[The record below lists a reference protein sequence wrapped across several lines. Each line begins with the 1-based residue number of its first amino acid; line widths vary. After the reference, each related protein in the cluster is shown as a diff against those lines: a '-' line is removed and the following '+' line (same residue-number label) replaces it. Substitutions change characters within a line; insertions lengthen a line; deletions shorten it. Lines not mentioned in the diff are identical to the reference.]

1 MANILLI
8 DDDVE
13 LTALLKDLLELEG
26 YQVSVANN
34 GHDGLT
40 KIDANTDLIL
50 LDIMMPILNGME
62 ALRRL
67 REHWQ
72 TPVLMLTAKG
82 EEIDRVM
89 GLDLGADDYLSKP
102 FSDRELL
109 ARMRAILRRMEK
121 SNSSNLPT
129 EATDAIQDHDLL
141 ILPRKMEVYC
151 QNQLIEL
158 TATEFALLLHLM
170 KHSGQVIPKS
180 ELSLSVLGKRLA
192 PFDRAIDVHLS
203 NIRKKLPERFDR
215 KPRIKTL
222 RGRGYLWVEVE

>member
-26 YQVSVANN
+26 YQIQVANN
-34 GHDGLT
+34 GQEGLAL
-40 KIDANTDLIL
+40 IDPSTDLIL
-50 LDIMMPILNGME
+50 LDIMMPVLNGME

-67 REHWQ
+67 REQWD

-121 SNSSNLPT
+121 VTLAQPPGDQSESI
-129 EATDAIQDHDLL
+129 AYQD
-141 ILPRKMEVYC
+141 IVIFPGKMETYC
-151 QNQLIEL
+151 QQKLIDL
-158 TATEFALLLHLM
+158 TATELALLTYLI
-170 KHSGQVIPKS
+170 KKPGQIITKS
-180 ELSLSVLGKRLA
+180 DLSLAVLGKRLA

-203 NIRKKLPERFDR
+203 NIRKKLPEREDG

-222 RGRGYLWVEVE
+222 RGRGYLLVEA